1 MDGELPDLKLFGGN
15 MHKPREDAAHR
26 CHQTDFFGTP
36 QRFAINRYDA
46 PYDLLQGGNPRSKAF
61 FQNLWIKQSLNTL
74 RKVWA

>member
-46 PYDLLQGGNPRSKAF
+46 PYDRS
-61 FQNLWIKQSLNTL
+61 
-74 RKVWA
+74 R